1 MKFSKLFFK
10 SIKEN
15 QKDLITSHNYLNRG
29 NFIFQTGAGLY
40 DYLTFGKITL
50 ENIKSVIK
58 EELDRADLNE
68 VQLSFIT
75 SLDLW
80 KESGR
85 ESLMGAE
92 MLRFKDRKNSDFV
105 LSATNEEAMVNL
117 IRNKVS
123 SYKDLSFHLYQI
135 NTKFRDEERAR
146 YGLLRGREFVMK
158 DSYSFHASEEDMC
171 LEFDKMEEV
180 YKTIFNRLG
189 LDFVVVE
196 ADSGNIGG
204 SKSKEFHVLADI
216 GEDTLF
222 VCNQCKK
229 GFNIE
234 VIEKQDNTT
243 TCSCCGSSLYQKK
256 GIEVGH
262 IFQLGTKYTEKMNAT
277 FIDKNGKKQFIYMG
291 TYGIGVSRLL
301 SAIIE
306 QSHDDKGCI
315 WTKESSAFDYHIIIS
330 DMKNEDQVKF
340 AFKLYD
346 YLIGEDYSVIIDDRN
361 ERFGQKIND
370 FELLGFSEA
379 IIVGRNII
387 DNKIELIKRK
397 NLKKEIIS
405 FHDFFKSTL
414 SI

>member
-1 MKFSKLFFK
+1 MKFSNLFFK
-10 SIKEN
+10 SSKEN
-15 QKDLITSHNYLNRG
+15 NKDLITSHNYLNRG
-29 NFIFQTGAGLY
+29 NFIFQTSNGLY
-40 DYLTFGKITL
+40 DYLTLGKITL
-50 ENIKSVIK
+50 EKIKSIVK
-58 EELDRADLNE
+58 KELDDNGLNE
-68 VQLSFIT
+68 VQLSFVT

-92 MLRFKDRKNSDFV
+92 MLRFKDRKNANYV

-146 YGLLRGREFVMK
+146 YGLLRGREFIMK

-171 LEFDKMEEV
+171 LEFDKMEQI
-180 YKTIFNRLG
+180 YKNIFTKLG

-216 GEDTLF
+216 GEDTLY
-222 VCNQCKK
+222 VCNNCKK

-234 VIEKQDNTT
+234 VIEKQENVE

-277 FIDKNGKKQFIYMG
+277 FLDKNGKKQFIYMG
-291 TYGIGVSRLL
+291 TYGIGISRLL

-306 QSHDDKGCI
+306 QSHDEKGCV
-315 WTKESSAFDYHIIIS
+315 WTKEVSAFDYHIMIS
-330 DMKNEDQVKF
+330 NIKDETQYKIGFDIYN
-340 AFKLYD
+340 KLQSK
-346 YLIGEDYSVIIDDRN
+346 GFNVIIDDRN

-370 FELLGFSEA
+370 FELLGFTNG
-379 IIVGRNII
+379 IVVGN
-387 DNKIELIKRK
+387 NVNENNIELIKR
-397 NLKKEIIS
+397 NGLEKKVIS
-405 FHDFFKSTL
+405 LD
-414 SI
+414 SIFI